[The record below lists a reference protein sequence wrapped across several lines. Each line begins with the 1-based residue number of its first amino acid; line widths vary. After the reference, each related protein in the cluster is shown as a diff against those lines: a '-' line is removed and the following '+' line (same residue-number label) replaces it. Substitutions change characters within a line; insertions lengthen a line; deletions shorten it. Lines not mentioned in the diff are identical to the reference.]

1 MFDLNFFM
9 AIFLPLF
16 PLSIVVFPGEKLN
29 LHIFEPRYKQ
39 LVQDCFEGD
48 KAFGIPSYIK
58 QQVSSLGT
66 EIKILSIDKTYPN
79 GEMDIKCK
87 GGAIFQTKNF
97 YKKLPT
103 KLYAGGEIEYLDDLF
118 DEDAILKAQIVE
130 KIRHLYEILGLATLY
145 LNLPENFKIYDIAH
159 QLGLTLDQEYQLL
172 EQRQE
177 SRRQELVLAHLLSIL
192 PVVEETERLKE
203 RVKLNGHFKNLIPP
217 NF

>member
-1 MFDLNFFM
+1 M
-9 AIFLPLF
+9 ATFIPLF
-16 PLSIVVFPGEKLN
+16 PLNIVVYPGEKLN

-39 LVQDCFEGD
+39 LVHDCFEAD
-48 KAFGIPSYIK
+48 KPFGIPAFIK
-58 QQVSSLGT
+58 NKVSELGT

-87 GGAIFQTKNF
+87 GEAIFRVKNF

-103 KLYAGGEIEYLDDLF
+103 KLYAGAEIEYLNDVF
-118 DEDAILKAQIVE
+118 DEDLILKAQIIE

-145 LNLPENFKIYDIAH
+145 LNLPEDFKIYDIAH
-159 QLGLTLDQEYQLL
+159 QLGLTLEQEYLLL
-172 EQRQE
+172 EQRLE
-177 SRRQELVLAHLLSIL
+177 SRRQELVLTHLISIL

>member
-1 MFDLNFFM
+1 M
-9 AIFLPLF
+9 ATFIPLF
-16 PLSIVVFPGEKLN
+16 PLNIVVYPGEKLN

-39 LVQDCFEGD
+39 LVHDCFEAD
-48 KAFGIPSYIK
+48 KPFGIPAFIK
-58 QQVSSLGT
+58 NKVSELGT

-87 GGAIFQTKNF
+87 GEAIFRVKNF

-103 KLYAGGEIEYLDDLF
+103 KLYAGAEIEYLNDVL
-118 DEDAILKAQIVE
+118 DEDLILKAQIVE
-130 KIRHLYEILGLATLY
+130 KIRHLYEILGIATLY
-145 LNLPENFKIYDIAH
+145 LNLPEDFKIYDIAH
-159 QLGLTLDQEYQLL
+159 QLGLTLEQEYLLL
-172 EQRQE
+172 EQRLE
-177 SRRQELVLAHLLSIL
+177 SRRQELVLTHLISIL